1 MMSALI
7 MSGAGRY
14 ADPWHD
20 YPATS
25 ARIADVLVDV
35 GLAVEVSDDVDRS
48 LVSLVERTDINLLVV
63 NAGISVEDPPDHTV
77 DGAVGA
83 GLLQFLRRG
92 SSLLAMHSAASTLP
106 DIPEWESI
114 IGARWVNGMTM
125 HPEIGHAEIHVH
137 PDRHQVVASAV
148 DFEVWDERYSFL
160 RVAPDVV
167 ALASHEYAGMTHPLL
182 WVREHEGS
190 RVAYDALGHDERS
203 YQSPDHTAL
212 LGAATRWLVDD
223 RR

>member
-1 MMSALI
+1 MNALI
-7 MSGAGRY
+7 ISGAGRY

-35 GLAVEVSDDVDRS
+35 GLAVEVNDDVDRS
-48 LVSLVERTDINLLVV
+48 LASLVERTDLDLLVV
-63 NAGISVEDPPDHTV
+63 NAGISGEDLPGHTV
-77 DGAVGA
+77 DGAAGA
-83 GLLQFLRRG
+83 GLSEFLRRG
-92 SSLLAMHSAASTLP
+92 SSLLAMHSAASTVP
-106 DIPEWESI
+106 DIPEWEGI

-125 HPEIGHAEIHVH
+125 HPEIGHAEIQVH
-137 PDRHQVVASAV
+137 PERHQIVASAV

-160 RVAPDVV
+160 RVAPGVV
-167 ALASHEYAGMTHPLL
+167 ALASHDYAGVTHPLL

-190 RVAYDALGHDERS
+190 RVVYDALGHDERS

-212 LGAATRWLVDD
+212 LAAATRWLVEDP
-223 RR
+223 R